1 MFQQKHKIIKM
12 FAPDREFVDVLRY
25 SNVEYCFVAAYSRCI
40 SFIYLDK
47 DDETVEKFTYNFD
60 ELVGRELLEGE
71 DCFGELKSEP
81 EQVLLSELIGQG
93 LADLPHLIVEYD
105 TMVRVNTDMLPKKP
119 AVYVKKAESETPD
132 EPDIPAKSALADS
145 PTTVALA
152 AQLRDYFKD
161 GGAFNLLMQTMPIV
175 KCCFNTGSYVASV
188 SFLKTAADGSLTIS
202 GSFELRYSDFG
213 TGLEGSFTE
222 LDMEQQQELE
232 EIIWNAFPFLKN

>member
-1 MFQQKHKIIKM
+1 
-12 FAPDREFVDVLRY
+12 
-25 SNVEYCFVAAYSRCI
+25 
-40 SFIYLDK
+40 
-47 DDETVEKFTYNFD
+47 
-60 ELVGRELLEGE
+60 
-71 DCFGELKSEP
+71 
-81 EQVLLSELIGQG
+81 
-93 LADLPHLIVEYD
+93 
-105 TMVRVNTDMLPKKP
+105 MVRVNTDMLPKKP

-132 EPDIPAKSALADS
+132 ELDIPAKSTLADS

-152 AQLRDYFKD
+152 AQLRDYFQD

-232 EIIWNAFPFLKN
+232 EIIWNEFPFLRS